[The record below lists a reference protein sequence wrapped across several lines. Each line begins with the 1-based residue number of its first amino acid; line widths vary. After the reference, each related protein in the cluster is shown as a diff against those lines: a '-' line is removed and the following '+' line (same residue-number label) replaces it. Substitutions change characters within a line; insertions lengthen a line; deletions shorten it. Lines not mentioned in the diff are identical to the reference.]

1 MSTDYAAGQ
10 PGGASSGTGSAT
22 QTAKETAQ
30 TAQQEA
36 AGVAQSAVE
45 SGRTVAHEAK
55 DQARQV
61 TAEAKDQARS
71 LLDQARTEVSGQAG
85 AQQKR
90 LADGLRGL
98 GDELGRMTESSEGG
112 LASDLARQL
121 ADRTSSAASW
131 LDEREPGELVTALS
145 DFARRR
151 PGVFLAVAA
160 GAGLLAG
167 RLTRGL
173 SAASS
178 DSSDEGTSGGSQI
191 ADTGVSGQTGAVG
204 GTSGGYATGAG
215 YAGAGLAGTG
225 AAYGAGTAY
234 GDAGTAYGEAGTGYA
249 ETGTAYGDEDLGTAT
264 TATLPTGSVA
274 DDASTVASGDAYGTA
289 GLTEEPDYLAS
300 SRAVY
305 GETTATGDT
314 GGGPAPVQTTPGGIP
329 DDEQGLGGT
338 ATGEPWS
345 GVEREDE
352 R

>member
-10 PGGASSGTGSAT
+10 TGGASSGTGSAT
-22 QTAKETAQ
+22 QTAKDTAQ
-30 TAQQEA
+30 AAQQEA
-36 AGVAQSAVE
+36 AGVAQSAAE

-61 TAEAKDQARS
+61 TAEAKEQARG
-71 LLDQARTEVSGQAG
+71 LFDQARTEVSGQAG

-98 GDELGRMTESSEGG
+98 GDELARMADSSENGG
-112 LASDLARQL
+112 LATDLARQV
-121 ADRTSSAASW
+121 ADRTGTAASW
-131 LDEREPGELVTALS
+131 LDEREPGELITAVS

-173 SAASS
+173 SAASDSGS
-178 DSSDEGTSGGSQI
+178 DTSTSG
-191 ADTGVSGQTGAVG
+191 TVG
-204 GTSGGYATGAG
+204 TTSGGYATGAG
-215 YAGAGLAGTG
+215 FAGDTSYAGDTGYAGTGDVTAAGLATG
-225 AAYGAGTAY
+225 A
-234 GDAGTAYGEAGTGYA
+234 GYA
-249 ETGTAYGDEDLGTAT
+249 GGAAALGDDDLGTAGP
-264 TATLPTGSVA
+264 LPTGSVA
-274 DDASTVASGDAYGTA
+274 DDASTVGTEGAWGTPASTV
-289 GLTEEPDYLAS
+289 EEPDYLAS

-305 GETTATGDT
+305 GEGAAVDDT
-314 GGGPAPVQTTPGGIP
+314 VGGPAPVQTTPGGIP
-329 DDEQGLGGT
+329 DDEAGLGGT

-345 GVEREDE
+345 GVEREDQ

>member
-36 AGVAQSAVE
+36 AGVAQSAVD

-61 TAEAKDQARS
+61 TDEAKQQARS
-71 LLDQARTEVSGQAG
+71 LFDQARTEVSDQAG

-98 GDELGRMTESSEGG
+98 GDELSRMTESSEGG

-121 ADRTSSAASW
+121 ADRTSSAATW
-131 LDEREPGELVTALS
+131 LDDRQPGDLVTAVS

-173 SAASS
+173 SAAA
-178 DSSDEGTSGGSQI
+178 SDEGTSGGASQI
-191 ADTGVSGQTGAVG
+191 PDTGVSGTTGAVG
-204 GTSGGYATGAG
+204 GTSAGYATGAG
-215 YAGAGLAGTG
+215 YAGAGLAGTAASGGTG
-225 AAYGAGTAY
+225 AAYG
-234 GDAGTAYGEAGTGYA
+234 D
-249 ETGTAYGDEDLGTAT
+249 TGTAYGDTGLGAAT
-264 TATLPTGSVA
+264 TGPLPTGSVA
-274 DDASTVASGDAYGTA
+274 DDASTVAAGGEWGTP
-289 GLTEEPDYLAS
+289 GVGSTEDEPEYLAA

-314 GGGPAPVQTTPGGIP
+314 GGGPAPVQSTPGGIP
-329 DDEQGLGGT
+329 DDEQGVGGT
-338 ATGEPWS
+338 ATGEPWR

>member
-10 PGGASSGTGSAT
+10 PGGASSGTGSAK

-36 AGVAQSAVE
+36 AGVAQSAAE
-45 SGRTVAHEAK
+45 SGRNVAHEAK

-61 TAEAKDQARS
+61 TDEAKQQARS
-71 LLDQARTEVSGQAG
+71 LFDQARTEVGSQAG

-98 GDELGRMTESSEGG
+98 GDELNRMTESSEGG
-112 LASDLARQL
+112 GLATDLARQL
-121 ADRTSSAASW
+121 ADRTSSAATW
-131 LDEREPGELVTALS
+131 LDDREPGDLLGAVS

-151 PGVFLAVAA
+151 PGLFLAVAA

-173 SAASS
+173 GAA
-178 DSSDEGTSGGSQI
+178 SSDEGTSGASRI
-191 ADTGVSGQTGAVG
+191 ADTGVSGTTGAVG

-225 AAYGAGTAY
+225 AAYG
-234 GDAGTAYGEAGTGYA
+234 DA
-249 ETGTAYGDEDLGTAT
+249 DLGTT
-264 TATLPTGSVA
+264 TGGPLATGSLA
-274 DDASTVASGDAYGTA
+274 DDASTVASGDAWGTPGA
-289 GLTEEPDYLAS
+289 ATTQDEPEYLAA

-314 GGGPAPVQTTPGGIP
+314 GGGPTPVQTTPGGIP

-338 ATGEPWS
+338 ATGEPWR